1 MSLVKGGSV
10 STVSV
15 SAEARINGFQ
25 PLIPEFVNDLGFGC
39 LSSFVNCSLRAGVF
53 PHSRSLTTL
62 VISLA
67 IFCATRGLI
76 KKRLWGD
83 YDPVNISL
91 PLELQ

>member
-53 PHSRSLTTL
+53 SSQSISYDSSDLTRYFFAPPVVL
-62 VISLA
+62 LRNDYGA
-67 IFCATRGLI
+67 IMT
-76 KKRLWGD
+76 
-83 YDPVNISL
+83 P
-91 PLELQ
+91 